1 MSPNLSGRVCVVT
14 GATRGIGKG
23 IAVQLG
29 ADGAK
34 VYITGRTEGML
45 ENCASEIWERGGHP
59 VPVVLDHCDDIEV
72 EKLFRRIEE
81 EEKGRLDL
89 LVLTF
94 KNFFVRNLPIFV
106 ISLSVCLWQ
115 TLPAYYNVC
124 GQGQEPTLE
133 WSM

>member
-29 ADGAK
+29 AAGAK

-45 ENCASEIWERGGHP
+45 ENCASEIRERGGHP
-59 VPVVLDHCDDIEV
+59 VPVVLDHCDDTEV
-72 EKLFRRIEE
+72 EKLFRRIED

-94 KNFFVRNLPIFV
+94 KNILCP
-106 ISLSVCLWQ
+106 
-115 TLPAYYNVC
+115 
-124 GQGQEPTLE
+124 
-133 WSM
+133 